1 MFKRPRH
8 QAIAKL
14 LACFDA
20 RALAAA
26 DCYFGGGTAIV
37 LKLGE
42 YRESVDVDFMCAT
55 ANGYRLVRNIVS
67 PQSLGDF
74 TKAPLTYRREVSTSQ
89 YNVRTIAEID
99 GFPIK
104 IEFVRE
110 ARIELRGCFA
120 GTRYSDPK
128 PGRDVRGKAP
138 RKCRSRTRPINH
150 EPGPDR
156 SRDDDPRLGTYS
168 RRGMEARETSLRR
181 PHR

>member
-1 MFKRPRH
+1 MECSLFKRPRH

-42 YRESVDVDFMCAT
+42 YRKSVDVDFMCAT

-120 GTRYSDPK
+120 GAFRRLVKSLAYITKFTFPNR
-128 PGRDVRGKAP
+128 
-138 RKCRSRTRPINH
+138 RKR
-150 EPGPDR
+150 
-156 SRDDDPRLGTYS
+156 
-168 RRGMEARETSLRR
+168 MEYENEQ
-181 PHR
+181 